1 MPRTFKGT
9 VTSLPP
15 DKSISH
21 RSALIAAI
29 SEGTTEIENY
39 SGGLDNQTTLG
50 ALQQLGVAVHQ
61 EISGDQLSNPRRKV
75 RITGG
80 GLRKLASP
88 AEPLQCGNS
97 GSTMRMLS
105 GILAAQPF
113 TSTLI
118 GDDSLMQR
126 PMKRIVEP
134 LSEMG
139 ASFTLSETGTAPV
152 VIHGTTSLKPISLR
166 MTVPSAQ
173 VKSAVIFAGFHAEGI
188 TEIIE
193 PVSTRNHTEL
203 MLGLKSSRTSDGA
216 TLIRVYGGRTLHA
229 KVFHIPADPSAAC
242 FLVAL
247 GVLGTGNELLLK
259 DVCLNPTRISYLS
272 VLQDA
277 GASITFENER
287 ILGGESIGD
296 VIVKSSPIKPLRISG
311 DTVAALIDELPM
323 LAVLSAMATNAFELR
338 GAAELRAKE
347 SDRIAALVVNL
358 QAMGFRCDEFPD
370 GFSVAGR
377 ANTSPA
383 HVSVR
388 TFHDHRIAMSF
399 FIASRFTDAAVSLDD
414 ADCAAVSFP
423 NFFDLIQ
430 SLEV

>member
-1 MPRTFKGT
+1 MPRIFKGT
-9 VTSLPP
+9 ITSLPP

-50 ALQQLGVAVHQ
+50 VLQQLGVAVHQ
-61 EISGDQLSNPRRKV
+61 EISGDHLSNQRRTV

-88 AEPLQCGNS
+88 AAPLQCGNS

-113 TSTLI
+113 ISTLI

-126 PMKRIVEP
+126 PMKRIAAP

-139 ASFTLSETGTAPV
+139 ATFTLSETGTPPV
-152 VIHGTTSLKPISLR
+152 VIHGTLSLRPISLR
-166 MTVPSAQ
+166 MKVPSAQ
-173 VKSAVIFAGFHAEGI
+173 VKSAVIFAGLHAEGI

-193 PVSTRNHTEL
+193 PVATRNHTEL
-203 MLGLKSSRTSDGA
+203 MLGLETSVASDGA
-216 TLIRVYGGRTLHA
+216 TRIRVHGGRTLAA
-229 KVFHIPADPSAAC
+229 KTFHIPADPSAAC

-247 GVLGTGNELLLK
+247 GLLGAGNELLLK
-259 DVCLNPTRISYLS
+259 DICLNPTRISYLS

-287 ILGGESIGD
+287 ILGGETIGD
-296 VIVKSSPIKPLRISG
+296 VVVKSSRIKPLHISG

-323 LAVLSAMATNAFELR
+323 LAVLSAMATNEFQLHD
-338 GAAELRAKE
+338 AAELRAKE

-370 GFSVAGR
+370 GFTISGR
-377 ANTSPA
+377 TDALPANVLI
-383 HVSVR
+383 H

-399 FIASRFTDAAVSLDD
+399 FIASLFTDAALSFDD
-414 ADCAAVSFP
+414 TDCAAVSFP
-423 NFFDLIQ
+423 NFFDLIK
-430 SLEV
+430 SLAV